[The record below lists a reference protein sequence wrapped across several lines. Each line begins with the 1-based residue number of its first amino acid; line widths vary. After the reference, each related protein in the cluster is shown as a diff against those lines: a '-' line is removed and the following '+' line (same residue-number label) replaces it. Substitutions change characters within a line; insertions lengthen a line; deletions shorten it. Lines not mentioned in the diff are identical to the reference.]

1 MDFDLASS
9 TIGAIR
15 EFIDSQ
21 TSRGDLKGL
30 ALKAGAK
37 TDRVL
42 RIKISGN
49 MRDPDYKSKSELMGA
64 IIDTVYEDFNKPEA
78 DGILLRMVDSL
89 LGARETLI
97 PAEQLQNL
105 ERELAESHLSIAQIT
120 GSTSAVALLET
131 TVQQTRISDMRE
143 ATDLLMKGM
152 LRLSTDKPGAVTAC
166 TSACESACR
175 IALERLG
182 LPLPARKQ
190 LPDYLEALCDQT
202 NIIALARVSGEDTK
216 KIFGALRGLAQHSY
230 RAAHELGDRHAQGD
244 CASEPTALGADLAI
258 VSCAALTTVIAGAV
272 ARNEIIP
279 VCHQ

>member
-42 RIKISGN
+42 KIKISGN
-49 MRDPDYKSKSELMGA
+49 MKDADYKSKSELMGA
-64 IIDTVYEDFNKPEA
+64 IIDTVYEDFEKPEA
-78 DGILLRMVDSL
+78 DGILLRIIGSL
-89 LGARETLI
+89 LDAQGPPI

-105 ERELAESHLSIAQIT
+105 ERGLAKSCLSIAQVS
-120 GSTSAVALLET
+120 GSNGAVTLLET
-131 TVQQTRISDMRE
+131 ATEQTRTSDMRE
-143 ATDLLMKGM
+143 ATDLLMKG
-152 LRLSTDKPGAVTAC
+152 LRRLSTDKPGAVTAC

-190 LPDYLEALCDQT
+190 LPDYLNALCDQT
-202 NIIALARVSGEDTK
+202 NISALARVSGADTK
-216 KIFGALRGLAQHSY
+216 KIFSALRGLAQHSY
-230 RAAHELGDRHAQGD
+230 RAAHELSDRHAQGD
-244 CASEPTALGADLAI
+244 SASEPTALGADLVIA
-258 VSCAALTTVIAGAV
+258 SCAALTTIIAGVV
-272 ARNEIIP
+272 ARKEIIP
-279 VCHQ
+279 VLHR

>member
-30 ALKAGAK
+30 ALRAGAK

-64 IIDTVYEDFNKPEA
+64 IIDTVYQDFDKPEA
-78 DGILLRMVDSL
+78 DGILLRMIDSL
-89 LGARETLI
+89 LDARETLI

-105 ERELAESHLSIAQIT
+105 ERGLAESHLSIAQVT
-120 GSTSAVALLET
+120 GSTSAVPLLET

-152 LRLSTDKPGAVTAC
+152 LRLSIDKPGAVTAC

-190 LPDYLEALCDQT
+190 LPDYLKALCDQT

-230 RAAHELGDRHAQGD
+230 RAAHQLGDRHAQGD
-244 CASEPTALGADLAI
+244 CTSEPTALGADLAI

-279 VCHQ
+279 VCHH